1 MPGTVFEMEL
11 DEALT
16 VLALIAADP
25 GFPEFVSDADR
36 QAFQAEA
43 RRVVEHH
50 AHEAAARHLTPAR
63 RQPNLRLIQG
73 DDHDRRRRRTADD
86 ERRR

>member
-16 VLALIAADP
+16 VLAVIAADP
-25 GFPEFVSDADR
+25 GFPEFASDADR
-36 QAFQAEA
+36 QAFQQEA
-43 RRVVEHH
+43 RRVVEYH
-50 AHEAAARHLTPAR
+50 AHEAAARHLTPAG

-73 DDHDRRRRRTADD
+73 DDHDRRRRRESAD
-86 ERRR
+86 EWRR